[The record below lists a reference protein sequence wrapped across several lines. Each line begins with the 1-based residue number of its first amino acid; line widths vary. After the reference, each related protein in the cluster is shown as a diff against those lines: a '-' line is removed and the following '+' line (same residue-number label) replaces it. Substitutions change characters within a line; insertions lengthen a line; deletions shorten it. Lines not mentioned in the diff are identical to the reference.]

1 MASGLSIA
9 VGGGF
14 DNNGEEKTGRP
25 FIPWAEAV
33 QSNSLKSARLLVGL
47 AK

>member
-1 MASGLSIA
+1 MAGVLLAA
-9 VGGGF
+9 VGGAIT
-14 DNNGEEKTGRP
+14 NGEEKTGRP

-47 AK
+47 GK